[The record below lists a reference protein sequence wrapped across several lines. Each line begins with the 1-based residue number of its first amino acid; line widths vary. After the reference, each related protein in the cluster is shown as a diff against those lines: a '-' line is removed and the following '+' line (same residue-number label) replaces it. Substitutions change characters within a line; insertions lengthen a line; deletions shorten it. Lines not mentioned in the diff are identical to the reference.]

1 MKKENL
7 KLLLDLTDPGIIAD
21 NMPKEDLEESLP
33 ILAEKMGINK
43 LAEIVESDI
52 IDNNFEFFLKNNVD
66 PHILGRK
73 ISTMIAK
80 RKLDL
85 FTKYH
90 IDINIIFEG
99 KNIEDLLPDMKT
111 LLEHGLSPNRF
122 LSGDYVK
129 EVMASMD
136 ILLPYHPDIN
146 FFVKN
151 MTKDN
156 ALDNIKDLLKLKA
169 DVNLFVEK
177 MDYPSEVIHWFDLL
191 VEYDADTNLIA
202 KILNSET

>member
-21 NMPKEDLEESLP
+21 NMPKEDLEENLP

-43 LAEIVESDI
+43 LAEIVNGDI
-52 IDNNFEFFLKNNVD
+52 IDNNLEFFLKNNVN

-73 ISTMIAK
+73 ISTAVAK

-122 LSGDYVK
+122 LSGAYVK
-129 EVMASMD
+129 EVMARMN

-146 FFVKN
+146 LFVQN
-151 MTKDN
+151 MKKDD
-156 ALDNIKDLLKLKA
+156 AFDNIEDLLKLKA
-169 DVNLFVEK
+169 DVNLFAEE
-177 MDYPSEVIHWFDLL
+177 MNPSEIIHWFDLL
-191 VEYDADTNLIA
+191 VEYNVDTNLIA
-202 KILNSET
+202 KILNGENN